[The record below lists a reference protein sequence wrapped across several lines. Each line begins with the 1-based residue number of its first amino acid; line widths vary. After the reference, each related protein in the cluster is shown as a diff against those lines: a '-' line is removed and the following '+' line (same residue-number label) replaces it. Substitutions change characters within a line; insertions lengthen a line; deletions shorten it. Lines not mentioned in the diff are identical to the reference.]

1 MKYLLNLGTGALDD
15 VETPK
20 LGEKYFASAE
30 TDEIIKQ
37 INDQYGPGTLFPAS
51 EAPQPEIKTPQS
63 VFEFGQRN
71 PAADG
76 GMMRQNFSN
85 GTFLFK
91 GNTLSLNIKGLTGRS
106 IENIKNLLKVIE
118 DNPNITPQEWFA
130 KTSKVQGASSGLDQ
144 LARDLLKYV
153 KGDTKNLSGAVS
165 KEVFDKLKIKKLIKD
180 EIPNLNKISGKVVR
194 QTAGRLAAAKKAV
207 TNTFEAVIRLNE
219 EFKLDPDINI
229 EELSEQLYGKGASK
243 SVTFMNQTRND
254 ITKYVEVLKTGTR
267 NNLNIPNFKYPST
280 NQATEILGSIADKSG
295 SFGFQEGA
303 IRDLKFSIRDD
314 LLNLKKGTTLNL
326 RRVLSNLIKGKG
338 NVIDEAI
345 GLSSTFEDAPGYTE
359 ATQVIKNKINKQ
371 KANTIDKPFSA
382 LIKKIKTNSA
392 TAKEINDFNTI
403 SKRFM
408 KETGVDSPIIK
419 TGKNLNPEKFVKN
432 FKDYSPEA
440 QANIKKLAKENNF
453 VIQTKS
459 EPLKNV
465 IASLKKN
472 RPLKE
477 KILSGIGKGAKV
489 FGKVLKPLGYGVIGP
504 IALSTAVKSA
514 EKQGLELNLL
524 DKAMAFESG
533 DAEIALNNA
542 RRRVDPEFALAERAK
557 DLAQM
562 TDDFEEVGLDK
573 TTAAPLYDF
582 ANGGRINYKNG
593 SPRGP
598 NEPEGDDFLNEL
610 EFKFNNID
618 SVTIDDTP
626 TTFDDSKSKIAQFND
641 LLDYKNIPYVADL
654 GVRTLSRIGEFG
666 VRVLPATGKLISDV
680 LQKPMFKVKSSYLRE
695 GDGEILDYGETTKE
709 DNVKFVGGPIF
720 KNFLENITPT
730 STEKLVGLDTL
741 MNEEKKKM
749 IERGDSSLMVKVGE
763 TTALGG
769 ELVAPIFPGLKI
781 LRAFASAKGVKP
793 TKEVAKT
800 IEQQIDAMAKAEGM
814 SRREFLQLSGAVG
827 TIGLA
832 KLLGISSELPKI
844 AKTAEAVTSVAK
856 TADGIPQYL
865 YNLRNVIRLRGKLQ
879 PSSSTFLDGQEV
891 YTYKGVTLYHN
902 PTSLKGDGSFRIA
915 KEFETNSTVPGESSY
930 NKVEMEVKTGE
941 DVIID
946 EGLSTQKIVKAGDEY
961 EEATAYPA
969 REGGED
975 VDFYVE
981 DDFHKQLEE
990 ISKELEEIDNKVEM
1004 FGYDK

>member
-71 PAADG
+71 PAANG
-76 GMMRQNFSN
+76 GMMRQNFGD

-91 GNTLSLNIKGLTGRS
+91 GNTLPLNIKGLTGRS
-106 IENIKNLLKVIE
+106 IENIQNLLKVIE
-118 DNPNITPQEWFA
+118 NNPNITPQEWFA

-194 QTAGRLAAAKKAV
+194 QTAGKLAAAKKAV

-219 EFKLDPDINI
+219 EFKLDPDVDI

-243 SVTFMNQTRND
+243 SVTFMTQTKND
-254 ITKYVEVLKTGTR
+254 VAKYIEVLKTGTR
-267 NNLNIPNFKYPST
+267 KNLNIPNFKYPSA

-295 SFGFQEGA
+295 SFGFQEGTIRNLKFD
-303 IRDLKFSIRDD
+303 IRDN
-314 LLNLKKGTTLNL
+314 LLNLKKGATLNL
-326 RRVLSNLIKGKG
+326 RRVLSDLIKGKG
-338 NVIDEAI
+338 NVIDEAV
-345 GLSSTFEDAPGYTE
+345 GLSATFEDAPGYTE

-392 TAKEINDFNTI
+392 TAKEISDFNTI
-403 SKRFM
+403 SKRFT
-408 KETGVDSPIIK
+408 KETGADSPIIK
-419 TGKNLNPEKFVKN
+419 IGKNLKPEKFVNN
-432 FKDYSPEA
+432 FTDYSPEA

-465 IASLKKN
+465 VASLKKN

-514 EKQGLELNLL
+514 EEQGLELNLL

-542 RRRVDPEFALAERAK
+542 RRRVDPEFAAQERAK

-562 TDDFEEVGLDK
+562 TDDFEEVGLDE

-582 ANGGRINYKNG
+582 ANGGRINYENG
-593 SPRGP
+593 SPKPQLDG
-598 NEPEGDDFLNEL
+598 NDFLNEL

-618 SVTIDDTP
+618 SVTLDDTP
-626 TTFDDSKSKIAQFND
+626 ITYDDSKSKIAQFND
-641 LLDYKNIPYVADL
+641 LLNPKNIPYYADMAAQAAL
-654 GVRTLSRIGEFG
+654 RVGEFG
-666 VRVLPATGKLISDV
+666 ARVLPATGNLISDI
-680 LQKPMFKVKSSYLRE
+680 LQKPMFKTPSSYERTE
-695 GDGEILDYGETTKE
+695 NYANMVDDTEIPGETQSGA
-709 DNVKFVGGPIF
+709 KFVGGPIF
-720 KNFLENITPT
+720 KNFLKNITPT

-741 MNEEKKKM
+741 INEEKKKM
-749 IERGDSSLMVKVGE
+749 IARGSSSLPVKVAE
-763 TTALGG
+763 TASLGA
-769 ELVAPIFPGLKI
+769 ELVAPIFPGLK
-781 LRAFASAKGVKP
+781 LLKAFAKSKSLPVNDD
-793 TKEVAKT
+793 TKQLL
-800 IEQQIDAMAKAEGM
+800 EQDVDMVLESNGM
-814 SRREFLQLSGAVG
+814 DRRQFLQMTGAGG
-827 TIGLA
+827 TVILA
-832 KLLGISSELPKI
+832 KMLGFGDELATATKVAQKTTAATKMYPGDVPPYFFQLVDKIKMFGKDNTKKLATIDRQNVYIYKDYTLTEDVATGEMQIKKTTSGSTGDFDGTMSEEYMVYKPGR
-844 AKTAEAVTSVAK
+844 
-856 TADGIPQYL
+856 ADETTGKSPVQDEYDEIT
-865 YNLRNVIRLRGKLQ
+865 IRPDEEGKLKD
-879 PSSSTFLDGQEV
+879 SEDGLDNLE
-891 YTYKGVTLYHN
+891 
-902 PTSLKGDGSFRIA
+902 
-915 KEFETNSTVPGESSY
+915 E
-930 NKVEMEVKTGE
+930 
-941 DVIID
+941 IID
-946 EGLSTQKIVKAGDEY
+946 EIRQGSNLEY
-961 EEATAYPA
+961 
-969 REGGED
+969 RDLEGNLIT
-975 VDFYVE
+975 
-981 DDFHKQLEE
+981 K
-990 ISKELEEIDNKVEM
+990 
-1004 FGYDK
+1004 YD